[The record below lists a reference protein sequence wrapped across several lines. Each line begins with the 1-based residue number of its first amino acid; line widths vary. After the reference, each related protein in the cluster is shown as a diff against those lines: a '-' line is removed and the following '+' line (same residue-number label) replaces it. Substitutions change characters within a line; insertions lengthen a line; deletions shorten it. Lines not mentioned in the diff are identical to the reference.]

1 MNNEPPNFELMR
13 KQLQEKIF
21 SSVAHDLKTPLASI
35 IGSLQALDEMKAK
48 LSPQQC
54 DELIKMA
61 LFEARQLDI
70 LFSEML
76 DKENPS

>member
-1 MNNEPPNFELMR
+1 
-13 KQLQEKIF
+13 
-21 SSVAHDLKTPLASI
+21 
-35 IGSLQALDEMKAK
+35 MKAK